1 LCFAFYSFWLFSKQ
15 ERFKKMYDGETL
27 EIEIIKNFKELLKN
41 IGKIILSVFLLLLA
55 SEGMVL
61 SVKYFVYKINIP
73 LEFIAIL
80 FVGLGNSLPEIY
92 FSIASAKRR
101 QTWMI
106 LGNLMGSVIVLST
119 LVLGIVCLIAPIKI
133 SDFSPFAAA
142 RIFLIIAAA
151 IFLIVVRTGRKIT
164 KKEAIFLLL
173 IYLAFV
179 IVEILL
185 R

>member
-1 LCFAFYSFWLFSKQ
+1 
-15 ERFKKMYDGETL
+15 
-27 EIEIIKNFKELLKN
+27 
-41 IGKIILSVFLLLLA
+41 
-55 SEGMVL
+55 
-61 SVKYFVYKINIP
+61 
-73 LEFIAIL
+73 
-80 FVGLGNSLPEIY
+80 
-92 FSIASAKRR
+92 
-101 QTWMI
+101 MI

-119 LVLGIVCLIAPIKI
+119 LILGIVALIAPIKI